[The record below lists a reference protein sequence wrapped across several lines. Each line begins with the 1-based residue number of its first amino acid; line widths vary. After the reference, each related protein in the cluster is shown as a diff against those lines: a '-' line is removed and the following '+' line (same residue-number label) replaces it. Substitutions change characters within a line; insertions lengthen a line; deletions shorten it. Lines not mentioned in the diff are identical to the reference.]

1 MEEVKLVG
9 ICNIFKI
16 SEQIHN
22 HYIQNPGSGLFLFNM
37 SEMCLCGRS
46 HQTSYLPPLPPDL
59 NVYPFIFL
67 LPGASSFKCGLKCST
82 SGSIGNSL
90 ETWWPGPHSDLRN
103 PYLYVNKVSEWLNAY
118 SQQGSIKLAKWSGKA
133 QPGIVGKWPVVALIC
148 DHSSVDSHSV
158 CWSL

>member
-1 MEEVKLVG
+1 
-9 ICNIFKI
+9 
-16 SEQIHN
+16 
-22 HYIQNPGSGLFLFNM
+22 
-37 SEMCLCGRS
+37 MCWS
-46 HQTSYLPPLPPDL
+46 HRTSYLPRLPPDL

-67 LPGASSFKCGLKCST
+67 LTGASSFKCGLKCST

-148 DHSSVDSHSV
+148 DHSSVDSHSDPSQWDHLYRAHTSEQWPLKPWLLAAHFPGKAF
-158 CWSL
+158 CSSFMQ